1 MPAVDVLYRVQHAT
15 RMQRSAWLRMVG
27 SGLVALWL
35 IGCTSLPPAPV
46 AAVVSAPSV
55 ASQNSAPSKVRAAQ
69 PADAVAQTATPQVEP
84 SLGESQQLPGSVI
97 APSSTDDAQPA
108 TSSQSGVLSL
118 WQEVGIASWY
128 GPGFQG
134 KRTAN
139 GERFDTR
146 ALTAAHKTLPF
157 GTRVRVKS
165 LADGKEVVV
174 RINDRGPF
182 IAGRIIDLSRAAAQ
196 ALGMR
201 GIKRVELE
209 RLP

>member
-1 MPAVDVLYRVQHAT
+1 MPSGAADTSAVDS
-15 RMQRSAWLRMVG
+15 SAIG
-27 SGLVALWL
+27 NPAASPEGALQGD
-35 IGCTSLPPAPV
+35 IQ
-46 AAVVSAPSV
+46 SV
-55 ASQNSAPSKVRAAQ
+55 
-69 PADAVAQTATPQVEP
+69 
-84 SLGESQQLPGSVI
+84 
-97 APSSTDDAQPA
+97 
-108 TSSQSGVLSL
+108 